1 MSPLLH
7 YSLFAIHSLGL
18 SDGGIDS
25 IINASMSGKRI
36 LTPLRLFTLGL
47 LGLGAVGVGVVAHL
61 NADIEAAPASPA
73 TAGIY
78 GQDVPPASEPAT
90 LLPGL
95 VLLTPHQLALI
106 PQVDGFQS
114 PCGTAGGGFVY
125 DAQPFNTPNEKRGG
139 HHTGCDIN
147 GIGGENTDLGL
158 PVHAA
163 ARGLVVYSG
172 EPSPE
177 WGKVVVLAHRLPG
190 DSRIIQTLYAHLD
203 KSIVNVGRFV
213 GRGEPIGT
221 VGTANGHY
229 LAHLHFEA
237 IASPCT
243 EAGQR
248 AYSATGTMNRL
259 DPQQLLA
266 SHPAPAV
273 PDPYETVRRLR
284 VREAGLQQPM
294 APAANMPTGTVP
306 VNPTQFL

>member
-1 MSPLLH
+1 
-7 YSLFAIHSLGL
+7 
-18 SDGGIDS
+18 
-25 IINASMSGKRI
+25 MSGKRI
-36 LTPLRLFTLGL
+36 LTPLHWFTLGL
-47 LGLGAVGVGVVAHL
+47 LGLGAIGVGVIAHL
-61 NADIEAAPASPA
+61 NNDGEEAPVSPA

-78 GQDVPPASEPAT
+78 GQDVPPST
-90 LLPGL
+90 LAAELQPGL
-95 VLLTPHQLALI
+95 VLLTPHQLALV
-106 PQVDGFQS
+106 PVADGFQS
-114 PCGTAGGGFVY
+114 PCGTATGGFVY

-139 HHTGCDIN
+139 HHTGSDIN

-158 PVHAA
+158 PVNAA

-190 DSRIIQTLYAHLD
+190 DGRIIQTLYAHLD

-237 IASPCT
+237 IASSCT

-248 AYSATGTMNRL
+248 AYSTSGTMNRL
-259 DPQQLLA
+259 NPQELLA

-273 PDPYETVRRLR
+273 PDPYGTVRRLR
-284 VREAGLQQPM
+284 VREAAMQQPIS
-294 APAANMPTGTVP
+294 PAAKLPAGTIP
-306 VNPTQFL
+306 VNPSQFL